1 MDFEEQRR
9 IFAMNMGGHPMA
21 NHHGTNQQAVQQAA
35 AQQAVPQVAQQ
46 VQQPPPH
53 TRILMPEATLPMV
66 VGTRPGPMD
75 ATMATITTQMAGTQ
89 QITMHHTV
97 HQQQLA
103 HHHQQQHAAQQQVA
117 QQQVAQQ
124 QQQPQP
130 PAQQQQQIE
139 VTVGIND
146 NTGEPGPSLVG
157 VLEET
162 VEVKRVDPR
171 DPLSVE
177 GGGEVVDGAAMGH
190 SSVEQSRW
198 CLVCDKGLPVVESPQ
213 EYVDLYKATMT
224 VSQRKLSA
232 MLGRLV
238 GLTLYKAHSDV
249 LCRRCYGLVDQVDG
263 LEIELADTKMELLQQ
278 YEATIAHRQPHAKKE
293 IERPSLEVDVE
304 WEESNE
310 SDVIDN
316 DDDDPDCT
324 ATGTKRKKKTRKMKR
339 KGGRPRKVKLTTKIK
354 MDSVVEGADGEVAG
368 RPRKRGR
375 GRPRK
380 KDKEEDDYIPPGAP
394 TKDCPACKKVVH
406 AKKYLIHLSTHRLFP
421 CPFCESVFK
430 RKDVTTHLA
439 EAHQEEIHYPCP
451 NCSSV
456 FDTFTDLRQHCLVVH
471 IGVAQEE
478 HFCTVCNKSFSSA
491 SAMKVHRETI
501 HDKIRNFKCPG
512 CEEIFNKKTNMQTHY
527 RRVHE
532 GLEVR
537 RLHCD
542 ICDKGFLSP
551 SELRK
556 HVERVHLKVRS
567 NEISCP
573 ICGKPFGDLRDMK
586 VHLSAVH
593 NKDIKYPCPDC
604 KMVFYR
610 LNDMVNHKR
619 RMHGGNEVRTHLCP
633 TCGKGFCSKSDLRT
647 HISVVHEDI
656 RKHICD
662 ICDKAF
668 KVASHLTYHKR
679 RHTGET
685 PFQCPYCKKSFCG
698 PGSIS
703 EHIKKVHK
711 TVYIGVAQRRKL
723 NIPDTAPPPPPGI
736 LPMYTVKPKPNT
748 TLSKTQKLQS
758 QPSKKSKGADKISDA
773 YIVPVANILPNV
785 TMLHSHGPAYQPS
798 APSAVHST
806 INSVT
811 PTVHSPLQSST
822 AFVVSSYT
830 NNTLLH
836 NSALAATSSTYSSN
850 LSLDNNPAIQNN
862 SPLQNAGTCENSHT
876 LLEDPAFQNSPS
888 IEENNTI
895 IPQQTVIDN
904 ISPCINMQ
912 QFSTTDQN
920 TTHMAVP
927 MVVRLLQE

>member
-430 RKDVTTHLA
+430 RKDIKTHLA
-439 EAHQEEIHYPCP
+439 EAHQEEIHYPCTE
-451 NCSSV
+451 CDEV
-456 FDTFTDLRQHCLVVH
+456 FDTFMQLRQHCLVIH
-471 IGVAQEE
+471 MGVEREQ
-478 HFCTVCNKSFSSA
+478 FMCKICNKKFSSLTGL
-491 SAMKVHRETI
+491 KVHVETI
-501 HDKIRNFKCPG
+501 HKKAQVYECPE
-512 CEEIFNKKTNMQTHY
+512 CKEIFNQKGNMQNHF
-527 RRVHE
+527 RRVHQGDE
-532 GLEVR
+532 ARKL
-537 RLHCD
+537 LCD
-542 ICDKGFLSP
+542 ICNKGFICP
-551 SELRK
+551 SDLRK
-556 HVERVHLKVRS
+556 HVERVHLKVRK
-567 NEISCP
+567 NEVMCEV
-573 ICGKPFGDLRDMK
+573 CGKPFSDSRAMRI
-586 VHLSAVH
+586 HINAVH
-593 NKDIKYPCPDC
+593 TKEVQHPCPEC
-604 KMVFYR
+604 KMVFHS
-610 LNDMVNHKR
+610 LTNMVTHRR
-619 RMHGGNEVRTHLCP
+619 RMHGGPEGRKNVCEV
-633 TCGKGFCSKSDLRT
+633 CGKGFCSPSDLKT
-647 HISVVHEDI
+647 HIRVVHENI
-656 RKHICD
+656 RKYVCD
-662 ICDKAF
+662 ICGQAF
-668 KVASHLTYHKR
+668 KVCSHLKYHR
-679 RHTGET
+679 RKHTGET
-685 PFQCPYCKKSFCG
+685 PYECPHCG
-698 PGSIS
+698 KCFHGPSHIS
-703 EHIKKVHK
+703 DHVKKVHK
-711 TVYIGVAQRRKL
+711 TVYIGTNQRRKL
-723 NIPDTAPPPPPGI
+723 NLPESAPPPPPGM
-736 LPMYTVKPKPNT
+736 LPAREVKPKPKPMTPPMNMVHPT
-748 TLSKTQKLQS
+748 YS
-758 QPSKKSKGADKISDA
+758 QPMACTIPASGVTSFAPA
-773 YIVPVANILPNV
+773 HHTTNMLPPTQANPPMIHHQGLMDHHNPYANF
-785 TMLHSHGPAYQPS
+785 QFQ
-798 APSAVHST
+798 
-806 INSVT
+806 
-811 PTVHSPLQSST
+811 TVEQ
-822 AFVVSSYT
+822 
-830 NNTLLH
+830 
-836 NSALAATSSTYSSN
+836 
-850 LSLDNNPAIQNN
+850 NPAQQ
-862 SPLQNAGTCENSHT
+862 SP
-876 LLEDPAFQNSPS
+876 
-888 IEENNTI
+888 
-895 IPQQTVIDN
+895 
-904 ISPCINMQ
+904 
-912 QFSTTDQN
+912 
-920 TTHMAVP
+920 VP
-927 MVVRLLQE
+927 MVVRILHDLQYQ